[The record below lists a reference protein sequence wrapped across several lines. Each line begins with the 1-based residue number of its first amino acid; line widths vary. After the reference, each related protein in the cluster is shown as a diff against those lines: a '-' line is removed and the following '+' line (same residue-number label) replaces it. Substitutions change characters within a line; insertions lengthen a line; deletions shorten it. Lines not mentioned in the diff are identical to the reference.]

1 MVDAPAKRIC
11 EFCEHEWFPRQAE
24 PPARC
29 PRCQRPYS
37 EDNEGMTMTRNTDE
51 YQRPISNYPLLL
63 RLSIDNEIGNLAKVT
78 SAISEGG
85 GDLGDIEIQ
94 QAGPDAIVRNF
105 RIFCRDGDHAR
116 AIVETIADIPG
127 IDIQLAS
134 DRTFQLH
141 RRGKIEVTNKV
152 NIRTMQELSHVYT
165 PGVARVSMQVHD
177 NPDSVWALT
186 TKVNTV
192 AVVTDGTAVLG
203 LGDIGP
209 QGALPVMEGKSM
221 LFKSFGDID
230 AWPIC
235 LDTKDPEE
243 IISVV
248 KAIAPGFGGILLED
262 ISAPRCFEIE
272 DRLRDELDIPV
283 MHDDQH
289 GTAVVVLAALI
300 NALKIVKKRP
310 EDVKMVLIG
319 AGASGIACT
328 KILMNFGVKNVTAF
342 DTRGAVYAGREGLNP
357 AKEWLADNTNQE
369 GFDGSLREAMAG
381 ADLFLGLSGP
391 RMLEPEDVDAMAD
404 DAIVFAMANPE
415 PEIMPHLI
423 EGRARVIAT
432 GRSDFPN
439 QVNNVLCFPGVFRG
453 ALDSRA
459 TTITEEMKIVAARAI
474 ASVIPDDQ
482 LNDEYILPSV
492 FNEEVGPAVAAA
504 VGAEAIRSGHV
515 RDRGSRIFV

>member
-1 MVDAPAKRIC
+1 
-11 EFCEHEWFPRQAE
+11 
-24 PPARC
+24 
-29 PRCQRPYS
+29 
-37 EDNEGMTMTRNTDE
+37 MTRNTDE

-63 RLSIDNEIGNLAKVT
+63 RLNIDNEIGNLAKVT
-78 SAISEGG
+78 AAISDGG

-94 QAGPDAIVRNF
+94 EAGPDVMVRDF
-105 RIFCRDGDHAR
+105 RVFCRDEDQAR
-116 AIVETIADIPG
+116 QIVASVSEIPG
-127 IDIQLAS
+127 VDIQLAS

-141 RRGKIEVTNKV
+141 RRGKIEVANKV

-186 TKVNTV
+186 TKVNTI
-192 AVVTDGTAVLG
+192 AIVTDGTAVLG

-209 QGALPVMEGKSM
+209 QAALPVMEGKSM

-243 IISVV
+243 IIGIV
-248 KAIAPGFGGILLED
+248 KAISPGFGGILLED

-300 NALKIVKKRP
+300 NALKVVQKRP
-310 EDVKMVLIG
+310 EDLKMVLVG
-319 AGASGIACT
+319 AGASGTACT
-328 KILMNFGVKNVTAF
+328 KILMNFGVKNTIVF
-342 DTRGAVYAGREGLNP
+342 DTRGAIYSGREGLNP
-357 AKEWLADNTNQE
+357 AKLWLAENTNQE
-369 GFDGSLREAMAG
+369 GFDGTLSEAMAG
-381 ADLFLGLSGP
+381 ADLFLGLSAP
-391 RMLEPEDVDAMAD
+391 RMIEPEDVDAMAD

-415 PEIMPHLI
+415 PEIMPNLI
-423 EGRARVIAT
+423 AGRARVIAT

-439 QVNNVLCFPGVFRG
+439 QVNNVLCFPGLFRG
-453 ALDSRA
+453 ALDAGA
-459 TTITEEMKIVAARAI
+459 TAITEEMKIVAARAI

-482 LNDEYILPSV
+482 LHDEYILPSV
-492 FNEEVGPAVAAA
+492 FNEEVGPAVASA
-504 VGAEAIRSGHV
+504 VAAEAVRSGHV
-515 RDRGSRIFV
+515 RERGSRIFI